1 MKQIQVLGMA
11 LAAMITVAC
20 GGTHNSLSPTAPSAA
35 SQGSQ
40 SRSSGAN
47 QGGVPG
53 CTPPEGSDVY
63 FEPAPAGSVPG
74 TDQPSCE
81 TGNEDGS
88 GPGVHTGG
96 TPPTNPSDPP
106 QGSFRPRR

>member
-1 MKQIQVLGMA
+1 MKQIYELGMV
-11 LAAMITVAC
+11 LAAVITVAC
-20 GGTHNSLSPTAPSAA
+20 GGAQNSLSPTAPSAA

-40 SRSSGAN
+40 SQSSGAN
-47 QGGVPG
+47 QAGVPG
-53 CTPPEGSDVY
+53 CTPPEGADVY
-63 FEPAPAGSVPG
+63 FEPAPSGSVPG